1 MEEFD
6 SEKIINMSR
15 EELIGLLG
23 VELSAELNKKLA
35 NGTLT
40 YKEFDEIFKKAIPIP
55 ERARLVRNSF
65 FLKLSKSEGFSLFET
80 NKEKQQQYAEIAY
93 LQERADKGEI
103 NKQDLKRLC
112 DLAFGK
118 DTILSQHMQTS
129 FILSGKVKETPEEK
143 EEKERD

>member
-40 YKEFDEIFKKAIPIP
+40 YKEFDEIFKRAIPIS

>member
-15 EELIGLLG
+15 EELMALLG
-23 VELSAELNKKLA
+23 DELSSELNEKLA

-40 YKEFDEIFKKAIPIP
+40 YKEFDEIFKRAIPIS

-65 FLKLSKSEGFSLFET
+65 FLKLSKSEGFSLFES
-80 NKEKQQQYAEIAY
+80 NKVKQQQYAEMAD
-93 LQERADKGEI
+93 LQEKADNGEI

-118 DTILSQHMQTS
+118 DTMLSQHMQTS
-129 FILSGKVKETPEEK
+129 FIMSGKVKETPEEK

>member
-40 YKEFDEIFKKAIPIP
+40 YKEFDEIFKRAIPIS

-129 FILSGKVKETPEEK
+129 FIMSGKVKETPEEK

>member
-40 YKEFDEIFKKAIPIP
+40 YKEFDEIFKKAIPIS